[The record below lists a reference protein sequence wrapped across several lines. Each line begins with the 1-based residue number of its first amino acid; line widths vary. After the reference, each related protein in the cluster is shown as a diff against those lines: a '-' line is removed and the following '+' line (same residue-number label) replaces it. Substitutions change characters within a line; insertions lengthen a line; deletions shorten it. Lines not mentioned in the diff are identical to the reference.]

1 MCSSYTTGD
10 QRFAARHFPRIIL
23 STDLLLSFYLFPKA
37 YTVDKKELMIRPGV
51 RCTGDA
57 EPLGVTTIGMDCI
70 GHIVQLTNHARAV
83 YGISVDDRVA
93 AIYPFDYNTD
103 DRPRR
108 RNTKYA
114 LVDAGFVVAV
124 PRDVDAA
131 DAACM
136 IRLYVSAFQS
146 ILMGI
151 GTTTIGSSNDR
162 YGTDQL
168 GGRSIL
174 IQNGHTEF
182 GRALI
187 QMAALL
193 GASRIFATGPTECHA
208 LLSELGASP
217 LGARTFSWELFIEEK
232 IGLVLVQEMPTAGTR
247 VSFVEFS
254 YVQLTDTYIFPS
266 SSSYRKFRTVH

>member
-1 MCSSYTTGD
+1 M
-10 QRFAARHFPRIIL
+10 
-23 STDLLLSFYLFPKA
+23 
-37 YTVDKKELMIRPGV
+37 DKKELMIRPGV

-57 EPLGVTTIGMDCI
+57 EPQGVTTIGMDCI

-83 YGISVDDRVA
+83 YGISADDRVA

-103 DRPRR
+103 KLR

-124 PRDVDAA
+124 PKDIDAA
-131 DAACM
+131 EAACM

-151 GTTTIGSSNDR
+151 GTISSR
-162 YGTDQL
+162 YGSNQL
-168 GGRSIL
+168 CGQSIL

-187 QMAALL
+187 QMATLL

-217 LGARTFSWELFIEEK
+217 LGAQTFSWELFIEEK
-232 IGLVLVQEMPTAGTR
+232 IGLVLVQEMPTAGTSC
-247 VSFVEFS
+247 VFLVCLSNSHLFS
-254 YVQLTDTYIFPS
+254 N
-266 SSSYRKFRTVH
+266 

>member
-1 MCSSYTTGD
+1 M
-10 QRFAARHFPRIIL
+10 
-23 STDLLLSFYLFPKA
+23 
-37 YTVDKKELMIRPGV
+37 
-51 RCTGDA
+51 
-57 EPLGVTTIGMDCI
+57 
-70 GHIVQLTNHARAV
+70 
-83 YGISVDDRVA
+83 A

-103 DRPRR
+103 DKLRH

-124 PRDVDAA
+124 PKDIDAA

-151 GTTTIGSSNDR
+151 GTAIGSNNNR

-168 GGRSIL
+168 GGQSIL

-187 QMAALL
+187 QMATLL
-193 GASRIFATGPTECHA
+193 GASCIFATGPTECHA

-217 LGARTFSWELFIEEK
+217 LGAQTFSWELFIEEK
-232 IGLVLVQEMPTAGTR
+232 IGLVLVQEMPTAGKR
-247 VSFVEFS
+247 AVCSFSVLLLVKFS
-254 YVQLTDTYIFPS
+254 YVQYKLILTFS
-266 SSSYRKFRTVH
+266 LHRRRKFRTVH

>member
-1 MCSSYTTGD
+1 
-10 QRFAARHFPRIIL
+10 
-23 STDLLLSFYLFPKA
+23 
-37 YTVDKKELMIRPGV
+37 MIRPGV

-57 EPLGVTTIGMDCI
+57 EPQGVTTIGMDCI
-70 GHIVQLTNHARAV
+70 GHIVQLTNHARAI

-103 DRPRR
+103 KLRS

-124 PRDVDAA
+124 PKDIDAA
-131 DAACM
+131 EAACM

-151 GTTTIGSSNDR
+151 GTSSSNR
-162 YGTDQL
+162 YSTNQL
-168 GGRSIL
+168 GGQSIL

-187 QMAALL
+187 QMATLL
-193 GASRIFATGPTECHA
+193 GASRIFATGPTECHS

-217 LGARTFSWELFIEEK
+217 LGAQTFSWELFIEEK
-232 IGLVLVQEMPTAGTR
+232 IGLVLVQEMPTAGTC
-247 VSFVEFS
+247 FVFLLVYACTS
-254 YVQLTDTYIFPS
+254 PLICPHGLGIQ
-266 SSSYRKFRTVH
+266 

>member
-1 MCSSYTTGD
+1 M
-10 QRFAARHFPRIIL
+10 
-23 STDLLLSFYLFPKA
+23 
-37 YTVDKKELMIRPGV
+37 DKKELMIRPGV

-151 GTTTIGSSNDR
+151 GTAIGSSNDR

-232 IGLVLVQEMPTAGTR
+232 IGLVLVQEMPTAGTHA
-247 VSFVEFS
+247 VCSFSLLLFVKFS
-254 YVQLTDTYIFPS
+254 CGSVITDTYISLPS
-266 SSSYRKFRTVH
+266 SS